1 MSLEPLPIGPHEHRA
16 ITCICILAA
25 FADGTQ
31 DEGERARIQKVVNG
45 FSEQHI
51 DLASAYQDV
60 LEGKISMAAA
70 SNEIQSATGRA
81 LAYEMAVCVC
91 NADGVLND
99 AENKFLAELHQAL
112 CLDSSSTAT
121 HQQTAQ
127 AIATQPIDTRLPPI
141 GAASQEAE
149 LDKLILNAAILNGAL
164 EIMPHTL
171 ATMAII
177 PLQMRM
183 VYRIGSHYGFQLDR
197 GHIKDFLATVGVG
210 LTSQVFEGFTRRLIG
225 GFTRS
230 LAGGLLG
237 GLAGQAAGSALGFA
251 TTYALGQVAKRYYAS
266 GRTLD
271 AAQLKEAFSSMLLD
285 ARSLE
290 GRYSRD
296 IREKSRQVNVSE
308 LLPLVRQQ

>member
-1 MSLEPLPIGPHEHRA
+1 MSLEPLPIGPHEHRT
-16 ITCICILAA
+16 ITCICVLAA

-31 DEGERARIQKVVNG
+31 DEGERARIQQVVNG
-45 FSEQHI
+45 FSGEQM
-51 DLASAYQDV
+51 DLASVYQDV

-70 SNEIQSATGRA
+70 SNELQSASGRA

-99 AENKFLAELHQAL
+99 AEKQFLSDLRQAL
-112 CLDSSSTAT
+112 HLDPSVTDA
-121 HQQTAQ
+121 HQETAQ
-127 AIATQPIDTRLPPI
+127 AMAAQPIAPSPPSV
-141 GAASQEAE
+141 GNAGQEAE

-183 VYRIGSHYGFQLDR
+183 VYRIGSRYGYQLDR
-197 GHIKDFLATVGVG
+197 GHIKDFLATVGIG
-210 LTSQVFEGFTRRLIG
+210 LTSQVFEGFTRRL
-225 GFTRS
+225 
-230 LAGGLLG
+230 LG
-237 GLAGQAAGSALGFA
+237 GLTRRVAGGHLDDVAGQAAGSAFAFA
-251 TTYALGQVAKRYYAS
+251 TTYALGQVARRYYAS

-271 AAQLKEAFSSMLLD
+271 SAQLKEAFSSMLQD

-290 GRYSRD
+290 GRYSGD
-296 IREKSRQVNVSE
+296 IRERSRQVNVSE